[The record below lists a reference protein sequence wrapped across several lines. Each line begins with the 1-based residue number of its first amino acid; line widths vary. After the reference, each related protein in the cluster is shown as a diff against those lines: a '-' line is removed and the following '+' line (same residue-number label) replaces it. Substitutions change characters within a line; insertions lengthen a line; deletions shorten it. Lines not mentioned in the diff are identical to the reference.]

1 MARTALPLLALAFTL
16 LVCAGA
22 SHAQGQRLYKWVD
35 DQGNVHYSDRVEST
49 PPAAGVQRINSHGIA
64 VDTRH
69 SALPRNAEEARLQAQ
84 ARRIALRDAA
94 LLANYPDEI
103 DLLRAHDEVRAGL
116 DASLAS
122 TRTNIERLQAEIAQR
137 QALSQATPDGSGRAD
152 SLLDSLRSQLESE
165 QRALEALRV
174 RRFELH
180 ERQNEE
186 LDRYRDLTAQP
197 S

>member
-1 MARTALPLLALAFTL
+1 MARTALPLLAFASAL
-16 LVCAGA
+16 LVCAGDGF
-22 SHAQGQRLYKWVD
+22 AQGQRLYKWVD

-64 VDTRH
+64 VDSRH

-84 ARRIALRDAA
+84 ARRVALRDAA
-94 LLANYPDEI
+94 LLANYPDEL
-103 DLLRAHDEVRAGL
+103 DLLRAHDEVRATL

-122 TRTNIERLQAEIAQR
+122 TRSNIDRLQAEIAQR
-137 QALSQATPDGSGRAD
+137 QSHAQVSPDGAGRAD

-174 RRFELH
+174 RRFEMH

-186 LDRYRDLTAQP
+186 LDRYRALTAQP

>member
-1 MARTALPLLALAFTL
+1 MALASAL
-16 LVCAGA
+16 LVCAGSA
-22 SHAQGQRLYKWVD
+22 DAQGQRLYKWVD

-49 PPAAGVQRINSHGIA
+49 PPAAGVQRINAHGIA
-64 VDTRH
+64 LDARH

-84 ARRIALRDAA
+84 ARRVALRDAS

-103 DLLRAHDEVRAGL
+103 DLLRAHDEVRATL

-122 TRTNIERLQAEIAQR
+122 TRTNIERLQAEVAQR
-137 QALSQATPDGSGRAD
+137 QAHGQLGPDGSARAD
-152 SLLDSLRSQLESE
+152 AVLDSLRSQLESE

-174 RRFELH
+174 RRFEMH

-186 LDRYRDLTAQP
+186 LQRYRALTSQP

>member
-1 MARTALPLLALAFTL
+1 MARTALPLLALAAAL
-16 LVCAGA
+16 LVCTDA
-22 SHAQGQRLYKWVD
+22 SAQGQRLYKWVD

-49 PPAAGVQRINSHGIA
+49 PPAAGVQRINAHGMA
-64 VDTRH
+64 VDARH

-84 ARRIALRDAA
+84 ARRVALRDAS

-103 DLLRAHDEVRAGL
+103 DLLRAHDEVRAAL
-116 DASLAS
+116 DASLNS

-137 QALSQATPDGSGRAD
+137 QGHGQLGPDGAARAD
-152 SLLDSLRSQLESE
+152 AVLDSLKAQLESE
-165 QRALEALRV
+165 QRALEGLRL

-186 LDRYRDLTAQP
+186 LERYRALTAQP